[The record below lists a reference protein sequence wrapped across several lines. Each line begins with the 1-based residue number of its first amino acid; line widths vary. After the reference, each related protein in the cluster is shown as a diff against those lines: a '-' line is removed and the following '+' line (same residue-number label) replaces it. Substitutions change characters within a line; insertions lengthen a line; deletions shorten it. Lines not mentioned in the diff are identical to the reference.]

1 MLDKIRIITDATDR
15 KNLFL
20 LFILLLIVTF
30 LELLGLGS
38 IPIFAMVIL
47 DPQSLSEKI
56 PLVNN
61 YGFIENIEANDL
73 IYFMSIVLVV
83 IFIIKNLFIAFV
95 NYFNGKLIQRVR
107 GNLTNNLF
115 KSYLHANYEFHIK
128 KILLI

>member
-20 LFILLLIVTF
+20 LFILLLLVTF

-61 YGFIENIEANDL
+61 YNFIKNIDVNDL
-73 IYFMSIVLVV
+73 IYVGCMDGKV
-83 IFIIKNLFIAFV
+83 I
-95 NYFNGKLIQRVR
+95 
-107 GNLTNNLF
+107 
-115 KSYLHANYEFHIK
+115 
-128 KILLI
+128 